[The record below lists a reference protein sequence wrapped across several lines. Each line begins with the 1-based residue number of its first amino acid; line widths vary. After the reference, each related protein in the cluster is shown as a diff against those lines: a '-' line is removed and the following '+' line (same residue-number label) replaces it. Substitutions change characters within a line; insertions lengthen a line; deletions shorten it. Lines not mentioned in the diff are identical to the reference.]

1 MLEEVEE
8 ELLLVEELEELE
20 VVVLEA
26 EDMLF
31 LLEAGELAQEE
42 EVDELAGFRSRDSL
56 ELSRLLLAAIRSAI
70 SFALMLS
77 MRLCVWLGLLYRSVL
92 DADKLLLFLLL
103 SEILKA
109 DGLRRV
115 YSKKC

>member
-1 MLEEVEE
+1 MEE
-8 ELLLVEELEELE
+8 ELLLVEELE
-20 VVVLEA
+20 VVGLEA
-26 EDMLF
+26 EDML
-31 LLEAGELAQEE
+31 LNAGESAPEE